1 MVEVS
6 CRLFFS
12 CSVDASEDDG
22 SLGRLVNNDDIKPN
36 CKMKTV
42 VYEGKPH
49 LCLFAVKEITQGEE
63 ITYNYGD
70 SSCPLQ
76 STVGVFSAMCLVL
89 ITSIMTSNSNLN
101 VFRIF

>member
-1 MVEVS
+1 MQTMF
-6 CRLFFS
+6 FFS

-22 SLGRLVNNDDIKPN
+22 SLGRLVNNDEIKPN

-49 LCLFAVKEITQGEE
+49 LCLFAVKEITQGQE